1 MEQTIEEEGLE
12 EYVRVYT
19 DESLM
24 EGRVVC
30 ATICEAREIQIRLPK
45 QMSIF
50 NAEAVAILEPT
61 KATRRWGIA
70 KKIILTDSLSN
81 LMVQEKIH
89 TRGNSKIAELK
100 DLLAEEKANLKIM
113 CIPAHTEVPTQ
124 SRLTGLLP
132 LG

>member
-1 MEQTIEEEGLE
+1 
-12 EYVRVYT
+12 
-19 DESLM
+19 
-24 EGRVVC
+24 
-30 ATICEAREIQIRLPK
+30 
-45 QMSIF
+45 MSIF
-50 NAEAVAILEPT
+50 NAEAVAILEAT

-81 LMVQEKIH
+81 LMAQEKIY

-100 DLLAEEKANLKIM
+100 DLLAEERANLKIM
-113 CIPAHTEVPTQ
+113 CIPAHTEVATQ